1 MSFEE
6 SIMDIFRQEIR
17 KVIREEVESAHNEL
31 MTEHEVMEWLG
42 QKDRRTLQKW
52 RLEGLKSYQPSERK
66 RYYFRQ
72 EVEDFIVA
80 RGESD

>member
-17 KVIREEVESAHNEL
+17 KVIREERESAHNEL
-31 MTEHEVMEWLG
+31 MTEREVMEWLG
-42 QKDRRTLQKW
+42 QKDRKMLQKW
-52 RLEGLKSYQPSERK
+52 RMEGLRSYQPSERK
-66 RYYFRQ
+66 RYYLRQ

-80 RGESD
+80 RGD